1 MIDESFHLTP
11 VDVRRT
17 DFPAAIRGY
26 DKARVDEFR
35 DRVANELERMTRIN
49 QELDTKARGFHEQL
63 RAFRER
69 DKALNEALVSA
80 QQLRAETRDQAEREA
95 QLVLREARADGE
107 RIVDAAR
114 SEVRRLASEIEG
126 LERARRAYL
135 SHLRSMVARQLA
147 DLDAI
152 PESTAGPSGGG
163 FGSLTTE
170 SMSSASPSTGH
181 HLVGGAQSA
190 AAAGHAGTGSPSS
203 ESPVGALSGS
213 AGYVGDDPRAPT
225 PTPAWLNAVP
235 AE

>member
-11 VDVRRT
+11 LDVRRT
-17 DFPAAIRGY
+17 DFPGALRGY

-35 DRVANELERMTRIN
+35 DRVANELERLTRLN
-49 QELDTKARGFHEQL
+49 QELETKAKGFHEQL

-95 QLVLREARADGE
+95 QLVLREARAEGGQL
-107 RIVDAAR
+107 VDVAR
-114 SEVRRLASEIEG
+114 ADVRRLAAEIEG

-135 SHLRSMVARQLA
+135 AQLRAMVARQLA
-147 DLDAI
+147 ELDAI
-152 PESTAGPSGGG
+152 PEMMAGITGAGSGSGGSSGEGSLAATGPVARGTGAGPIGG
-163 FGSLTTE
+163 E
-170 SMSSASPSTGH
+170 SSPSPSLSPPNTAPPN
-181 HLVGGAQSA
+181 GADA
-190 AAAGHAGTGSPSS
+190 A
-203 ESPVGALSGS
+203 
-213 AGYVGDDPRAPT
+213 RAPS